1 MRVFEL
7 GFAYSPRGDFST
19 EAILAGINE
28 VHNTAEY
35 RENARKVSLAVR
47 DRPIPAMD
55 RVIFW
60 LHYVGRIKT
69 EGDNLLLPLKNINTY
84 GETLQLLSGIA
95 IGTLFS
101 IFATMLFFATR
112 FSTTNERQQKFKGKY
127 KR

>member
-28 VHNTAEY
+28 VHNKAEY

-47 DRPIPAMD
+47 DRPTPAMD
-55 RVIFW
+55 RLIFW
-60 LHYVGRIKT
+60 LHYVGRIQT
-69 EGDNLLLPLKNINTY
+69 EGENLLLPLKNVSTY
-84 GETLQLLSGIA
+84 GETLQFLSGVA

-101 IFATMLFFATR
+101 IFATMLYIATR
-112 FSTTNERQQKFKGKY
+112 FATANERQHKSKGKY